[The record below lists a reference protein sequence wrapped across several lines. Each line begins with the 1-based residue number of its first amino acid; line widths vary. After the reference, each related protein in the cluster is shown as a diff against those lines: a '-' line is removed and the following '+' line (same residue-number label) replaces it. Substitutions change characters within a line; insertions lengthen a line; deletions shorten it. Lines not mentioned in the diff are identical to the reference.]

1 MHTITK
7 FISPLSLA
15 IDRSI
20 ISTEIIDHTFQGSFT
35 EMIAEIKMIADS
47 WDCAVIYGDDEITY
61 DVWGTLDGDSGE
73 SNDFRLSVSCLLHN

>member
-35 EMIAEIKMIADS
+35 EMIAEVKMIADS
-47 WDCAVIYGDDEITY
+47 WDYTEIRGDDDTIY
-61 DVWGTLDGDSGE
+61 DVYGTMEG
-73 SNDFRLSVSCLLHN
+73 NDFRLSVSCLLHN